1 MILRENKTH
10 FVDRVNWRTVKFKK
24 VVPDSN
30 TIKAAY
36 KVIIDGKV
44 VGAIGELTSRSSHRG
59 KWVWVK
65 AHESFAKTFRYDDA
79 TFSRKWAAAH
89 LIGTLFPNPA

>member
-1 MILRENKTH
+1 MIFRENKTH

-24 VVPDSN
+24 VVADSR

-44 VGAIGELTSRSSHRG
+44 VGAIGELASKTSHRG
-59 KWVWVK
+59 NWVWVK
-65 AHESFAKTFRYDDA
+65 THESFSKTFRYDDA
-79 TFSRKWAAAH
+79 TFSRKWAAAY
-89 LIGTLFPNPA
+89 LIRALFPSSV